1 MKQVFSQMWASLSLS
16 LSLSLCPF
24 IACNFALTFSIVV
37 KEMVS
42 LRKTPDDETLL

>member
-1 MKQVFSQMWASLSLS
+1 VGFSLSLS
-16 LSLSLCPF
+16 VYVLS

>member
-1 MKQVFSQMWASLSLS
+1 VGFSLSLS
-16 LSLSLCPF
+16 LSLYVLS

-42 LRKTPDDETLL
+42 LRKTPDDELFCEAETR

>member
-16 LSLSLCPF
+16 LSLYVLS